1 MHFSESP
8 ASRAVLASADHGTLR
23 RALGAILGD
32 AQDDVFYVVP
42 IEGLPFSAR
51 ILSREK
57 VGDGFCVNEV
67 FPSGMDI
74 NVGVLADELLRL
86 NEPDSVPPARYST
99 PARSGMEKG
108 WEIREGIRMG
118 EKVAIAYAAWV

>member
-8 ASRAVLASADHGTLR
+8 ASEPVLAAADHGSLAH
-23 RALGAILGD
+23 ALGQILGNS
-32 AQDDVFYVVP
+32 QDDVFYVAP

-67 FPSGMDI
+67 YPSSMDI
-74 NVGVLADELLRL
+74 NVRVLAGELLRL

-99 PARSGMEKG
+99 PSKPGMTKG
-108 WEIREGIRMG
+108 WEIRRGVSMG
-118 EKVAIAYAAWV
+118 ENIAIAYAAWV